1 MLLMDRADFEDAV
14 VSKKYDEPMED
25 MEGKLEKIDEHGWK
39 YGRMEGWAMKGE
51 TRMII

>member
-25 MEGKLEKIDEHGWK
+25 MEGKLEKMDENG
-39 YGRMEGWAMKGE
+39 
-51 TRMII
+51 